1 MKSKGPIWIDERD
14 ALAIHEGL
22 LAIHGSAAGLR
33 DLGLLQSALARPRQH
48 HIYAKRPDI
57 VAMAA
62 VYTAG
67 IVRNNPFVDG
77 NKRAGFVLGILLLE
91 LNGIEFGANEENA
104 TRAVLDLA
112 DGTMD
117 ESAYEG
123 WLRANSKRLAR

>member
-1 MKSKGPIWIDERD
+1 
-14 ALAIHEGL
+14 
-22 LAIHGSAAGLR
+22 
-33 DLGLLQSALARPRQH
+33 
-48 HIYAKRPDI
+48 
-57 VAMAA
+57 MAA